1 MMRKRQTFPTHPNHT
16 HNAKISIDQKQKAF
30 LRATKDIKKGEEIF
44 IDYGFEYWDFF
55 YKEHLKLK

>member
-1 MMRKRQTFPTHPNHT
+1 MLRKRQTFPTHANLK

-30 LRATKDIKKGEEIF
+30 LRATREIKSGEEIY

-55 YKEHLKLK
+55 YKE